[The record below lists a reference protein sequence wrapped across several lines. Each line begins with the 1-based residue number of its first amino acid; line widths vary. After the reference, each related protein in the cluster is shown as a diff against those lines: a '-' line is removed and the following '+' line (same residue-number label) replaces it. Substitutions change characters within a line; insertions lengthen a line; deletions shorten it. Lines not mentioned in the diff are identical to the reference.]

1 MVVEILL
8 FEFMWYGVLYM
19 VLGFFVMF
27 LGVVVIDFLIEL
39 SFFVEVC
46 SIVGFLVYLVGFF
59 FRI

>member
-1 MVVEILL
+1 MVVEIFL